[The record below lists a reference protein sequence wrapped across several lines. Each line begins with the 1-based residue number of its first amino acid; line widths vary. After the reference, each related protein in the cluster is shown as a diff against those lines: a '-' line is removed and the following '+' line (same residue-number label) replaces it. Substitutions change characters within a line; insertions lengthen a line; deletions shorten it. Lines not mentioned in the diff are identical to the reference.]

1 MGRPSKSK
9 NQKKERAAA
18 VQHAQQEFGTVPH
31 SFVFHRGRVGKNVRQ
46 LITDVRKVM
55 EPYTA
60 RALKVRKNNSLKD
73 FVAVAGPLG
82 VTHFLVFSKSSS
94 SINFKLFRLP
104 GGPTL
109 TFKVMQYSLIK
120 DVVSSLKRH
129 RMHEQQFT
137 HHPLLVLSNFGLQQ
151 IQVKLMA
158 SMFQNMFPSINVHRV
173 NLNSIKRCLLISYD
187 AETQLLDFR
196 HYSVK
201 VVPVGVS
208 KGLKKLL
215 QEKFPNMSRLEDISE
230 LLVKDINLSESEAE
244 QDGTHNVLELPQ
256 AYAGRGNM
264 KAQQSAV
271 RLTEIGP
278 RMTLQLIKVEEG
290 LAQGNVLYHS
300 FIHKMEAE
308 VKEILARKEAKLQL
322 KAERRQK
329 QEADV
334 ERKRQQRE
342 AHREKSLAGIRRKRQ
357 QDGDS
362 DAEDPGAPEQ
372 QDAAEQSEESD
383 AEYYRQEVGEEPD
396 KDLFPDRT
404 KRKRSSSGAAPLR
417 KRRRHIRPDHPAA
430 PNPHPTAPGKRRKG
444 DPAQRD
450 TWHRGRAR
458 QGVAGRK
465 LHQGTERPA
474 REGDGP
480 GSVRATSRPKG
491 RRKVLTKGKTIF
503 RRPGRAKKG
512 KRCDPVTATR
522 KGGTGQE
529 RGEASA
535 DPQGGWG
542 EWGERQG
549 CGQKCR
555 PLPAP
560 WELGKF
566 EGDTHI
572 LSPNLGPQGL
582 SPLPCAAVCQQP
594 HFTPKKRRGDT
605 HQEELPKMAAQ
616 LGHCGNFSS
625 FQESLWPVLAV
636 QFPPALVGNG
646 VAVYHFVTRKHS
658 WHSGIIYSFH
668 LAISGMLYSLSL
680 PFLAAYYYPPKDWRY
695 GPVLCK
701 LERFLFNCN
710 LYGSIFFVTCIGLNR
725 YLGIVHPLKVHGR
738 LQPRHAKALSAVV
751 WVLAA
756 ALSAPTFFFSELQ
769 EAEGAI
775 ECMGSAVLTRL
786 RGFYPYSLLL
796 AGLGCGLP
804 FLLTAACY
812 AAIIR
817 TVFRNPHLSQL
828 EKRKVGTLVGAGVAL
843 YAFSYLPYH
852 VFRNLNLGRRL
863 LRPETEDC
871 AVSRAIHATTQVCK
885 ILVNLNICLHP
896 LLYAAL
902 ADSMESCCGA
912 CCGTSTVNGKQAEH
926 VELRPA
932 A

>member
-1 MGRPSKSK
+1 
-9 NQKKERAAA
+9 
-18 VQHAQQEFGTVPH
+18 
-31 SFVFHRGRVGKNVRQ
+31 
-46 LITDVRKVM
+46 KVM

-82 VTHFLVFSKSSS
+82 GTHFLVFSKSSS

-187 AETQLLDFR
+187 TETQLLNFR

-201 VVPVGVS
+201 VVPVGMS

-300 FIHKMEAE
+300 FIHKVESE

-334 ERKRQQRE
+334 ERKRRQRE
-342 AHREKSLAGIRRKRQ
+342 AHREKSLAGMRRKWQ

-404 KRKRSSSGAAPLR
+404 KRKRSSSGPVPLR
-417 KRRRHIRPDHPAA
+417 KRRRQTQPE
-430 PNPHPTAPGKRRKG
+430 HPTAPSPRPTVPGKRRKG
-444 DPAQRD
+444 DPPP
-450 TWHRGRAR
+450 
-458 QGVAGRK
+458 K
-465 LHQGTERPA
+465 
-474 REGDGP
+474 REG
-480 GSVRATSRPKG
+480 T
-491 RRKVLTKGKTIF
+491 
-503 RRPGRAKKG
+503 
-512 KRCDPVTATR
+512 
-522 KGGTGQE
+522 GTG
-529 RGEASA
+529 RN
-535 DPQGGWG
+535 
-542 EWGERQG
+542 
-549 CGQKCR
+549 
-555 PLPAP
+555 PLP
-560 WELGKF
+560 E
-566 EGDTHI
+566 
-572 LSPNLGPQGL
+572 
-582 SPLPCAAVCQQP
+582 
-594 HFTPKKRRGDT
+594 
-605 HQEELPKMAAQ
+605 MAAQ
-616 LGHCGNFSS
+616 LSHCGNFSS
-625 FQESLWPVLAV
+625 FQESLWPVLAA
-636 QFPPALVGNG
+636 QFPLALVGNG
-646 VAVYHFVTRKHS
+646 MAVWPVYGLAARERS
-658 WHSGIIYSFH
+658 WHSGIVYSFH
-668 LAISGMLYSLSL
+668 LAVSGMLYSLSL

-695 GPVLCK
+695 GPALCK

-710 LYGSIFFVTCIGLNR
+710 LYGGIFFVTCISLNR
-725 YLGIVHPLKVHGR
+725 YLGIVYPLRVHGR

-751 WVLAA
+751 WVLAGG
-756 ALSAPTFFFSELQ
+756 LSAPTFYFSELQ

-775 ECMGSAVLTRL
+775 ECLGSAAPQRL
-786 RGFYPYSLLL
+786 WGFYPYSLLL

-804 FLLTAACY
+804 FLLTASSY

-817 TVFRNPHLSQL
+817 TVFRNPHLSPP
-828 EKRKVGTLVGAGVAL
+828 EKRKVGMLVGAGVAL

-852 VFRNLNLGRRL
+852 IFRNLNLWRRL
-863 LRPETEDC
+863 LRPGTEDC
-871 AVSRAIHATTQVCK
+871 AVSRAIHATAQVCK

-902 ADSMESCCGA
+902 ADSMQSCCGA
-912 CCGTSTVNGKQAEH
+912 GCGSGASCGSRERAEH
-926 VELRPA
+926 VELQPVP
-932 A
+932 